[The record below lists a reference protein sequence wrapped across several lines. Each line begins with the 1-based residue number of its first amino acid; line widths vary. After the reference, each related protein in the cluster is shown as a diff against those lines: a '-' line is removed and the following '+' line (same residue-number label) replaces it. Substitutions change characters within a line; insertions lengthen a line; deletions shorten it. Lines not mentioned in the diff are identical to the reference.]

1 MAQAPDGLWP
11 PSFGA
16 AVFDFD
22 GTLSDTS
29 ALWRQVDRIFLA
41 QRGLTPDAEYSRAMS
56 TLGFAAGAEYTV
68 RRYGLDERPE
78 DICLEWNRMGRALYE
93 TQATLRPG
101 AEAYLRALRDR
112 EIPIGLA
119 TTNDPDV
126 LRSMRS
132 IHVDRLFDVVV
143 TNRECPVPKDR
154 PDIYLTCADRLG
166 HRPDSCIVFEDI
178 VPGIRS
184 ARGAGFLT
192 CAVRTGDGIQHE
204 AQIRREADLWLEDWR
219 DVAVGEGEG

>member
-1 MAQAPDGLWP
+1 
-11 PSFGA
+11 
-16 AVFDFD
+16 
-22 GTLSDTS
+22 
-29 ALWRQVDRIFLA
+29 
-41 QRGLTPDAEYSRAMS
+41 MS

-68 RRYGLDERPE
+68 RRYGLDEARGHLPGVE
-78 DICLEWNRMGRALYE
+78 PHGPCALRDPGNA
-93 TQATLRPG
+93 QAG
-101 AEAYLRALRDR
+101 AEATTCRRWDR
-112 EIPIGLA
+112 GIPIGLA

-166 HRPDSCIVFEDI
+166 HRPGSCIVFEDI

-219 DVAVGEGEG
+219 DVAVGDGEG